1 MKLNTFATVLMFIIL
16 LPSCDKNNSNEINDL
31 TIDTNNQSI
40 STDKSQSNKTLKE
53 AIDSLKNIDKE
64 FRWKDTHLII
74 QASQNALNN
83 GEFKLSTELAMKVIA
98 QTKLMDEQKDF
109 AENNWQNLIPIKDS
123 Q

>member
-1 MKLNTFATVLMFIIL
+1 MFIIL
-16 LPSCDKNNSNEINDL
+16 LPSCDKNNSNEINNL

-40 STDKSQSNKTLKE
+40 STNKSQSNKTLKE

-64 FRWKDTHLII
+64 FRWRDTHLII

-83 GEFKLSTELAMKVIA
+83 GEFKLSTELAKKVIA